1 MQEPQEIQV
10 RSLSQ
15 EDPQEKERATHPS
28 ILAWRIPWTEEP
40 GGLQSMGSQR
50 ARHDVVSKQQQL
62 RMVRTALASVA
73 AASTD
78 SSLFLG
84 FFFCP
89 SALVLLMYWVNLTF
103 LQTAFLYPVMVVDM
117 ELHGQV
123 LPGAAASC
131 RGCNERTA
139 FSCQLL
145 SDLPQLGRAIS
156 L

>member
-1 MQEPQEIQV
+1 M
-10 RSLSQ
+10 
-15 EDPQEKERATHPS
+15 
-28 ILAWRIPWTEEP
+28 
-40 GGLQSMGSQR
+40 
-50 ARHDVVSKQQQL
+50 
-62 RMVRTALASVA
+62 ALASVA

-78 SSLFLG
+78 LSLFSG

-131 RGCNERTA
+131 RGCNEQTA

>member
-1 MQEPQEIQV
+1 MELWCGFDKALAQLAPY
-10 RSLSQ
+10 S
-15 EDPQEKERATHPS
+15 S
-28 ILAWRIPWTEEP
+28 ILAWEISWTEEP

-103 LQTAFLYPVMVVDM
+103 LQTAFLDPVMVVDR

-131 RGCNERTA
+131 RGCSERTA